1 MDQKEKDNNDKVFTT
16 SSKPPPC
23 GKQSMKKTY
32 DFFKGFSDP
41 MGNYIEELLKQ
52 TGDSDYTPNLNKDA
66 SPSMRNQGNFD
77 VTPQVPGPGSNNTV
91 IWEDFGI
98 TDSPIMPDELSEMI
112 GKPVATVTDRTSWIA
127 GTKTAFGKEPPE
139 DKINHNETLKT
150 ENNTASAHFTKCES
164 HLSSRNL
171 YNANIVALNPSQ
183 VTSRTQTLLVSEEQG
198 TPSHTISL
206 SPGFAQ
212 GYSDNIHCLPG
223 IHVDTSVE
231 QLSKKRQ
238 DADSLTTYRADGALQ
253 GSLMDFAQVLPQEIV
268 MYKIKSEFSSPPMP
282 STSSNPHFWFQT
294 GVFDPQQKQVGY
306 ATPYEIHRGN
316 GMLHSYPHAYM
327 GPDSR
332 GTLGS
337 PFISSVIPQ
346 RLCLICGDE
355 ASGCHYGVL
364 TCGSCKVF
372 FKRAVEGHQNY
383 LCAGRNDCIVD
394 KIRRKNCPACRLRKC
409 YQAGMM
415 LGGRKFKKFGSL
427 KVVGGVQSPLL
438 HSPQTL
444 PIENQAVI
452 PVSCVPSVR
461 ELQYTPQI
469 LSILEGIEPE
479 IVYAGYDS
487 SQPEVPNVLL
497 TSLNNLCEKQ
507 LRAIVK
513 WSKLLPGFRCL
524 HISDQMTLIQYSWMS
539 MMVFAMGWRSYQ
551 NFNSQILYFAPD
563 LVFNEERMKQSP
575 IYDLCLTMQHI
586 PQGFENL
593 QVTREEFLCMKALL
607 LLNTIPLEG
616 LKSQDQFDE
625 MRQHY
630 IRELTK
636 AIQLKEKG
644 IIESSQRF
652 YHLTKLMDSM
662 HEIVKKL
669 HLFCLNIFVQSES
682 LSVGFPE
689 MMSEVIAAQLPKILA
704 GMVKNLLFHKK

>member
-16 SSKPPPC
+16 PSKPPPC

-52 TGDSDYTPNLNKDA
+52 TGDSDSTPNLNKDA
-66 SPSMRNQGNFD
+66 SPMRNRGNFD

-127 GTKTAFGKEPPE
+127 GTKTAFGKEPLE

-150 ENNTASAHFTKCES
+150 ENNTASAYFTKSES

-183 VTSRTQTLLVSEEQG
+183 VTTRTQTLLVSEEQG

-268 MYKIKSEFSSPPMP
+268 MYKIKSELSSPPMP

-306 ATPYEIHRGN
+306 ATPSGIHRGN
-316 GMLHSYPHAYM
+316 CMLHSYPHAYI

-337 PFISSVIPQ
+337 PFISSAIPQ

-479 IVYAGYDS
+479 VVYAGYDS

-524 HISDQMTLIQYSWMS
+524 HINDQMTLIQYSWMS

-616 LKSQDQFDE
+616 LKSEDQFDE

>member
-1 MDQKEKDNNDKVFTT
+1 
-16 SSKPPPC
+16 
-23 GKQSMKKTY
+23 
-32 DFFKGFSDP
+32 

-316 GMLHSYPHAYM
+316 GMLHSYPHAYI
-327 GPDSR
+327 G
-332 GTLGS
+332 
-337 PFISSVIPQ
+337 
-346 RLCLICGDE
+346 
-355 ASGCHYGVL
+355 
-364 TCGSCKVF
+364 
-372 FKRAVEGHQNY
+372 
-383 LCAGRNDCIVD
+383 
-394 KIRRKNCPACRLRKC
+394 
-409 YQAGMM
+409 
-415 LGGRKFKKFGSL
+415 
-427 KVVGGVQSPLL
+427 
-438 HSPQTL
+438 
-444 PIENQAVI
+444 
-452 PVSCVPSVR
+452 
-461 ELQYTPQI
+461 
-469 LSILEGIEPE
+469 
-479 IVYAGYDS
+479 
-487 SQPEVPNVLL
+487 
-497 TSLNNLCEKQ
+497 
-507 LRAIVK
+507 
-513 WSKLLPGFRCL
+513 
-524 HISDQMTLIQYSWMS
+524 
-539 MMVFAMGWRSYQ
+539 
-551 NFNSQILYFAPD
+551 
-563 LVFNEERMKQSP
+563 
-575 IYDLCLTMQHI
+575 
-586 PQGFENL
+586 
-593 QVTREEFLCMKALL
+593 
-607 LLNTIPLEG
+607 
-616 LKSQDQFDE
+616 
-625 MRQHY
+625 
-630 IRELTK
+630 
-636 AIQLKEKG
+636 
-644 IIESSQRF
+644 
-652 YHLTKLMDSM
+652 
-662 HEIVKKL
+662 
-669 HLFCLNIFVQSES
+669 
-682 LSVGFPE
+682 
-689 MMSEVIAAQLPKILA
+689 
-704 GMVKNLLFHKK
+704 

>member
-1 MDQKEKDNNDKVFTT
+1 MDQKENDNNDKVFTT
-16 SSKPPPC
+16 PSKPPPC
-23 GKQSMKKTY
+23 GKQSMKKKY

-66 SPSMRNQGNFD
+66 SPMRNQGNFD
-77 VTPQVPGPGSNNTV
+77 FTPQVPGPGSNNTV

-139 DKINHNETLKT
+139 DKINYNETLKT
-150 ENNTASAHFTKCES
+150 ENNTASAHFTKSES

-183 VTSRTQTLLVSEEQG
+183 VTTRTQTLLVSEEQG

-268 MYKIKSEFSSPPMP
+268 MYKIKSELSSPPMP

-306 ATPYEIHRGN
+306 ATPSGIHRGN
-316 GMLHSYPHAYM
+316 GMLHSYPYAYI
-327 GPDSR
+327 GA
-332 GTLGS
+332 
-337 PFISSVIPQ
+337 IPQ

-479 IVYAGYDS
+479 VVYAGYDS
-487 SQPEVPNVLL
+487 SQPEAPNVLL

-524 HISDQMTLIQYSWMS
+524 HINDQMTLIQYSWMS
-539 MMVFAMGWRSYQ
+539 MMVFALGWRSYQ

-669 HLFCLNIFVQSES
+669 HLFCLNIFVQSQS

-704 GMVKNLLFHKK
+704 GMVKHLLFHKK

>member
-16 SSKPPPC
+16 PSKPPPC
-23 GKQSMKKTY
+23 DKQSMKKTY

-41 MGNYIEELLKQ
+41 LGNYIEELLKQ
-52 TGDSDYTPNLNKDA
+52 TGDSDYTPNLNIDA
-66 SPSMRNQGNFD
+66 SPMRNQGNFD

-91 IWEDFGI
+91 VWEDFGI

-139 DKINHNETLKT
+139 DKINYNETPKT
-150 ENNTASAHFTKCES
+150 ENNTASAHFTKYES

-171 YNANIVALNPSQ
+171 YNANTVALNPSQ
-183 VTSRTQTLLVSEEQG
+183 VTTRTQTLLVSEEQG
-198 TPSHTISL
+198 TISL

-238 DADSLTTYRADGALQ
+238 DGDSSTTYRTDGALQ

-268 MYKIKSEFSSPPMP
+268 MYKIKSELSSPPMP

-306 ATPYEIHRGN
+306 ATPSGIHRGN
-316 GMLHSYPHAYM
+316 SMLHSYPHANI

-337 PFISSVIPQ
+337 PFISSAIPQ
-346 RLCLICGDE
+346 RFCLICGDE

-444 PIENQAVI
+444 LIEDQAVI

-479 IVYAGYDS
+479 VVYADYDS
-487 SQPEVPNVLL
+487 SQPEAPNVLL

-507 LRAIVK
+507 LLAIVK

-524 HISDQMTLIQYSWMS
+524 HINDQMTLIQYSWMN
-539 MMVFAMGWRSYQ
+539 MMVFALGWRSYQ

-563 LVFNEERMKQSP
+563 LVFNKERMKQSP

-625 MRQHY
+625 MRQRY

-662 HEIVKKL
+662 HQIVKKL
-669 HLFCLNIFVQSES
+669 HLFCLNVFVQSQS

-704 GMVKNLLFHKK
+704 GMVKHILFHKK